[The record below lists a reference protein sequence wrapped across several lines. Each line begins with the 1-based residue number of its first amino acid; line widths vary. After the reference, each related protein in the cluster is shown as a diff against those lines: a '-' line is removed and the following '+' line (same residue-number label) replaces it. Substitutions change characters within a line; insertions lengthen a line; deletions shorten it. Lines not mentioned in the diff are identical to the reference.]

1 MPLPPSPRTPRPD
14 EDPCCNE
21 NGRPKY
27 NQVDKVAK
35 RFGSQ
40 AEMARA
46 LGISE
51 GAISHW
57 RWSPPYGGDGLI
69 PTRRIRQIL
78 EIAREIG
85 LVIRPEDLSLEE
97 YEYSYPWSPG
107 DAPAEPPKPYPT
119 RKKNKRI
126 SKRMS
131 KWHAARK
138 KFGQKRKPPIPDEKE
153 GEA

>member
-1 MPLPPSPRTPRPD
+1 MAYPPSPRTPRPD

-27 NQVDKVAK
+27 NQVDKIIS

-51 GAISHW
+51 GAITHW
-57 RWSPPYGGDGLI
+57 RWSPPYGGDGLV

-78 EIAREIG
+78 EIARTIG
-85 LVIRPEDLSLEE
+85 LVIRPEDLLVEE
-97 YEYSYPWSPG
+97 YEYSFPWEPG
-107 DAPAEPPKPYPT
+107 VTPPATPYPKK
-119 RKKNKRI
+119 RKNQRI
-126 SKRMS
+126 SRRMS
-131 KWHAARK
+131 RWHANRK
-138 KFGQKRKPPIPDEKE
+138 KFGLKRKPPIPDEKE
-153 GEA
+153 NEP